1 MKQVRIINKSKA
13 TVVGERIS
21 VANSFLT
28 RLIGLMGRT
37 SLAPGEGMLITP
49 SSGVHTCWMRMKI
62 DVVALDRKKR
72 VLRLGHEVKP
82 WRLSGLTLHTAHVL
96 ELPPGQIR
104 ACGIEVGDELEV
116 QTGS

>member
-13 TVVGERIS
+13 TVVGDRIT

-28 RLIGLMGRT
+28 RLIGLMGRK

-62 DVVALDRKKR
+62 DVVALDKNKR

-96 ELPPGQIR
+96 ELPAGQIR
-104 ACGIEVGDELEV
+104 ACGLEVGDQVEV
-116 QTGS
+116 QPES

>member
-13 TVVGERIS
+13 TVAGERIA

-28 RLIGLMGRT
+28 RLIGLMGCT
-37 SLAPGEGMLITP
+37 SLSPGEGMLITP

-72 VLRLGHEVKP
+72 VVRLGHEVKP
-82 WRLSGLTLHTAHVL
+82 WRLCGLTLRTAHVL

-104 ACGIEVGDELEV
+104 ACGIEIGDELEIE
-116 QTGS
+116 QQS

>member
-13 TVVGERIS
+13 TVVGDKIS

-28 RLIGLMGRT
+28 RLVGLMGHT

-62 DVVALDRKKR
+62 DVVALDSRKR
-72 VLRLGHEVKP
+72 VLRVGQEVKP
-82 WRLSGLTLHTAHVL
+82 WRLCGLALRTAHVL
-96 ELPPGQIR
+96 ELSPGQIR
-104 ACGIEVGDELEV
+104 VCNIEVGDELEI
-116 QTGS
+116 QQ